1 MIPTRGQNNHEG
13 ETMKRSTDERTTG
26 DVRGTHG
33 CITPNGKPFYQ
44 LRLNAAALNDLLSM
58 LDQAGE
64 RQWYGLTATA
74 ELPSRF
80 RWYQIPTPN
89 YEQDAVNGFRG
100 TIYRISGRKS
110 ITIAL
115 SGHGALLFAER
126 LREAHRGMR
135 EYVLLRV
142 PDRETDLIEFLPDIE
157 LERIASDE
165 HARLGQ
171 AGQSMAGQV
180 WEQEDFSDWEQ

>member
-1 MIPTRGQNNHEG
+1 MIPPLGQGNLEG
-13 ETMKRSTDERTTG
+13 ETMKRNADQRTTG
-26 DVRGTHG
+26 DVKGTNG
-33 CITPNGKPFYQ
+33 CITPNGKPFYE
-44 LRLNAAALNDLLSM
+44 LRLNGVAINNLISM

-64 RQWYGLTATA
+64 RQWYGMTATA
-74 ELPSRF
+74 ELPSRL
-80 RWYQIPTPN
+80 RWYRIPTPN

-110 ITIAL
+110 IPIAI
-115 SGHGALLFAER
+115 SGQGALLFAER
-126 LREAHRGMR
+126 LREALRCMR
-135 EYVLLRV
+135 DYVLLRV

-165 HARLGQ
+165 DARLGQ
-171 AGQSMAGQV
+171 AGQSMATQV